1 MTNFKAIFVAAAI
14 AATLPMAKDA
24 NAFCSSWP
32 VPGSPFS
39 FRNEIARNDCKAKE
53 SREAAKAVTCDSV
66 CVAQNSLSSRLQQP
80 ALARFE
86 GACKTSLTIP
96 ASLTLAETTE
106 SQAKALAA
114 CLVSQDYT
122 ALMTARTTADI
133 GKTSLFSG
141 QVVTKQDFDHIKSCR
156 VSAGN
161 TDELSTC
168 YFGKVRQERDNQN
181 TTIFG
186 GMVLG
191 VALLVA
197 GSAYRSRRPL
207 NTKNDAKPSYS

>member
-1 MTNFKAIFVAAAI
+1 MSKFKAIFVAAAI

-53 SREAAKAVTCDSV
+53 ARKAAKAVTCDSV

-86 GACKTSLTIP
+86 GACKTSLAIP

-106 SQAKALAA
+106 SQAKVLDA

-141 QVVTKQDFDHIKSCR
+141 QIVTKQDLEYIKSCR

-161 TDELSTC
+161 TDQLSDC
-168 YFGKVRQERDNQN
+168 YFGKVRQARDNFN
-181 TTIFG
+181 NVFFG
-186 GMVLG
+186 GLVLG
-191 VALLVA
+191 TALIIA

-207 NTKNDAKPSYS
+207 NIKKDAKPSYS